1 MISFE
6 AWMISFEALMISFEA
21 LMTGNEALMI
31 SFEAFALHVTMC
43 RVQLYL
49 FASFLVQKI
58 HTALHKPIFSVSRGS
73 VVVLHNCSSLFACT
87 LFGKFVL
94 IFGIKLLI

>member
-1 MISFE
+1 MTGFE
-6 AWMISFEALMISFEA
+6 ASMTGNEA